1 MKGSRSIR
9 FKLSISFFAILAVAI
24 GLLTYITYSIS
35 QSTVKQQLE
44 TSLIIQ
50 AGSMKDYVNEKLT
63 GMVHDIEMLADHPEV
78 QSMNGTT
85 QQRYLNKQV
94 NNIEE
99 YKSFAIVNAQGQAD
113 VLNGS
118 RIDVSN
124 VPAVQQALNGTTAMS
139 TIFKSEDT
147 GEPMMLIVTPIKTSS
162 GTHALMAVLD
172 GYIMANI
179 ASDVKV
185 GETGF
190 ALILTE
196 TGTVLGHR
204 NLDWVKDSLN
214 FIEEAEQNGTLVE
227 EANAVRE
234 HVLPNQAGITPYIS
248 ASGGQR
254 YIAYDTL
261 QNGWKVGLV
270 AMEEEFLADI
280 LKMRNYAIIIAV
292 VVLLIAMA
300 ITRLIANSITKPID
314 AITKMSEVYATG
326 DFTQAVDAKLLKSS
340 DETGKLAKSIEAMA
354 KNTRM
359 MMLSVNES
367 SQQVAQASD
376 AMGNSVNEMD
386 QMMGQIVDVMEQ
398 VSQGSKTQTV
408 MASESAQSMEQMSD
422 GIQNVAQSAA
432 LIVENVDFI
441 QEKMSE
447 GRAAVDDS
455 IEQMRAIQLG
465 TEQELHIIEML
476 EKESI
481 EIGSIS
487 KIITD
492 IADQTNLLA
501 LNASIEAARAGEA
514 GKGFAVVADEVRK
527 LSEQTATSASQINHI
542 IAKVQVHTKE
552 AVTAAKGSADNVESG
567 IVTIGNVN
575 DRFSEVVQ
583 AITTITAEMEGLS
596 AAAEQ
601 MSANTEEVTAA
612 VEEMASTAHNA
623 DEQVQTVT
631 STIQQFS
638 SSVAVVNQEASNLDV
653 MSDTL
658 QKQINQFKL

>member
-1 MKGSRSIR
+1 MKGSKTIR
-9 FKLSISFFAILAVAI
+9 FKLSLSFFVILAVVI
-24 GLLTYITYSIS
+24 GVLTYITYSMS

-44 TSLIIQ
+44 TSLITQ
-50 AGSMKDYVNEKLT
+50 VGSMKDYVDEKLT
-63 GMVHDIEMLADHPEV
+63 AITHNIEMLAARPEV

-85 QQRYLNKQV
+85 QQQYLSTQMS
-94 NNIEE
+94 NIEE
-99 YKSFAIVNAQGQAD
+99 YKSFAIIDGQGQAD
-113 VLNGS
+113 FLDGN
-118 RIDVSN
+118 RLDVSDQ
-124 VPAVQQALNGTTAMS
+124 PAVQLALNGTTAIS
-139 TIFKSEDT
+139 TIFKSERT
-147 GEPMMLIVTPIKTSS
+147 GEPMMLVVTPIKDSP
-162 GTHALMAVLD
+162 GTNALMVVID
-172 GYIMANI
+172 GYTMADI
-179 ASDVKV
+179 AADVKV

-190 ALILTE
+190 ALVLTE

-204 NLDWVKDSLN
+204 NLEWVKDSFN
-214 FIEEAEQNGTLVE
+214 FIEQAEQNGTMIE
-227 EANAVRE
+227 EANALRE
-234 HVLPNQAGITPYIS
+234 HVLPNQSGITPYIS

-261 QNGWKVGLV
+261 ENGWKVGLV

-280 LKMRNYAIIIAV
+280 VKIRTYAIILAV

-326 DFTQAVDAKLLKSS
+326 DFTQTVDAKLLARS
-340 DETGKLAKSIEAMA
+340 DETGQLAKSIEAMA

-367 SQQVAQASD
+367 SQQVAQASNTV
-376 AMGNSVNEMD
+376 GTSVMEMD
-386 QMMGQIVDVMEQ
+386 QMMGHIVGVMEQ
-398 VSQGSKTQTV
+398 VSLGSKTQTV

-422 GIQNVAQSAA
+422 GIQNVAQSAS

-441 QEKMSE
+441 QQKMQD
-447 GRAAVDDS
+447 GRIAVDDS
-455 IEQMRAIQLG
+455 IEQMRAIQSG
-465 TEQELHIIEML
+465 TERELHIIEML
-476 EKESI
+476 EKESV

-487 KIITD
+487 KMITD

-527 LSEQTATSASQINHI
+527 LSEQTASSASQINSL
-542 IAKVQVHTKE
+542 IAKVQVHTRE
-552 AVTAAKGSADNVESG
+552 AVTAAKGSAGNVESG

-583 AITTITAEMEGLS
+583 AITTITVEMEGLS

-612 VEEMASTAHNA
+612 VEEMASTAYKA

-631 STIQQFS
+631 STIQQFG
-638 SSVAVVNQEASNLDV
+638 SSVAVVNEEAANLDA

-658 QKQINQFKL
+658 QKQVNHFKF